1 MSTIGA
7 LANEISVAI
16 KGQVIAEV
24 EAVFLGGLGNAYM
37 RIQISD
43 INNVIQRKPGAVA
56 LYYEVSVVEI
66 PTFIDIL
73 LLDPVAIVDS
83 VDSLFKSVNDLTLGR
98 QGIVTTF
105 PMPFIGTAISR
116 SLKAGSSD
124 NFLEK
129 ARRTVKG
136 TLDQVLNTY
145 EVDDGDSTVADLIA
159 NILTDLLGSE
169 LNILTGNVT
178 VKYYEHDGDSLV
190 PYDSYSD
197 DLEIKSLMWEIPFGQ
212 TFTVSLPPMNFDLGN
227 DNFPLQISTSSSER
241 PTLNITWNFKLA
253 FGFDEDDGFFLYTF
267 PNEDPKEEESE
278 FFVRGDFYLPVSSTN
293 AKLLYFLNLGL
304 DDMRIAFGAGIF
316 MNIDKAHGMRKI
328 DDPNS
333 IRYGRVSINDLKN
346 KIPVKK
352 DLFVICA
359 AGNMD
364 ALYNVA
370 VGSHRI

>member
-16 KGQVIAEV
+16 KGQVIAEL

-124 NFLEK
+124 NFIEK

-212 TFTVSLPPMNFDLGN
+212 TFNVSLPPMNFDLGN
-227 DNFPLQISTSSSER
+227 NNFPLQISTSER
-241 PTLNITWNFKLA
+241 PTLDITWNFKLA

-267 PNEDPKEEESE
+267 PNEDPTQEESE
-278 FFVRGDFYLPVSSTN
+278 FFVRGDFQLPVSSTD

-304 DDMRIAFGAGIF
+304 ENLNIAFGAGIF
-316 MNIDKAHGMRKI
+316 VNIDKAHGMRKT

-333 IRYGRVSINDLKN
+333 IQYGRVSINDLKN

-359 AGNMD
+359 AGMD
-364 ALYNVA
+364 ALCNVA
-370 VGSHRI
+370 VGLHRI